1 MAGPSVLT
9 EVKDGVGIVT
19 LNKPEKLN
27 AWDGPMRLAVKA
39 AVEGFDADPSV
50 RAIVLT
56 GAGDRAFCAGQ
67 DLGETSKF
75 SGGSEGAAWFETWR
89 DFYDCLRKSTKPVVA
104 ALNGVAAGS
113 AFQFAMLCDVR
124 VGHPG
129 SRMGQPEINSGIP
142 SVLGPLLM
150 VERIGLSRTIELT
163 LTGRMMDAKEC
174 HQIGLIHHL
183 VPAKKVMAKA
193 MEVAK
198 MLAAKPPI
206 AMRLNKRRFREIT
219 QPAFDEA
226 FQNGRRIQEEAY
238 ASGEPQAAMAAF
250 FAARAKAKAAKAKAK
265 PAPRAKTRRTA
276 QRRPG

>member
-1 MAGPSVLT
+1 MADSSVLT
-9 EVKDGVGIVT
+9 EVRDGVGIVT
-19 LNKPEKLN
+19 LNKPDKLN

-39 AVEGFDADPSV
+39 AIEGFDADPSV

-67 DLGETSKF
+67 DLGETKKF
-75 SGGSEGAAWFETWR
+75 SSGADGGDWFATWR

-150 VERIGLSRTIELT
+150 IERLGLSRTIELT
-163 LTGRMMDAKEC
+163 LTGRMMEAKEC
-174 HQIGLIHHL
+174 HQIGLMHHL

-193 MEVAK
+193 LEVAK
-198 MLAAKPPI
+198 MLASKPPI
-206 AMRLNKRRFREIT
+206 AMRLNKRRFREVT

-226 FQNGRRIQEEAY
+226 FLNGRRIQEEAY
-238 ASGEPQAAMAAF
+238 ASGEPQAAMEAF
-250 FAARAKAKAAKAKAK
+250 FAARARAKSARPKAKPKAKARGKAK
-265 PAPRAKTRRTA
+265 RR
-276 QRRPG
+276 

>member
-1 MAGPSVLT
+1 MAESSVLSK
-9 EVKDGVGIVT
+9 VKDGIGIVT

-39 AVEGFDADPSV
+39 AIEDLNADGAV
-50 RAIVLT
+50 RAIILT

-75 SGGSEGAAWFETWR
+75 SGASDGGAWFETWR
-89 DFYDCLRKSTKPVVA
+89 AFYDSLRRSTKPVVA

-150 VERIGLSRTIELT
+150 IERLGLSRTIELT
-163 LTGRMMDAKEC
+163 LTGRMMEAKEC
-174 HQIGLIHHL
+174 HQIGLMHHL
-183 VPAKKVMAKA
+183 VPPKKVMAKA

-206 AMRLNKRRFREIT
+206 AMRLNKQRFREVT

-226 FQNGRRIQEEAY
+226 FLNGRRIQEEAY
-238 ASGEPQAAMAAF
+238 ASGEPQASMAAF
-250 FAARAKAKAAKAKAK
+250 FAARAKGKAKA
-265 PAPRAKTRRTA
+265 RAKPKARNKPKRR
-276 QRRPG
+276 